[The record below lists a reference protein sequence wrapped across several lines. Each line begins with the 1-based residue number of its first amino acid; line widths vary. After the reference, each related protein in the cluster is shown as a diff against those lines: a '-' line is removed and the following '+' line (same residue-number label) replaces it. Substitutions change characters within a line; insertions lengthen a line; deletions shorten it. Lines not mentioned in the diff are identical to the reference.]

1 MVSDREK
8 EGKVREERER
18 DAIPEKEK
26 EAQQIRRVR
35 RRGKK
40 EERDR
45 PLDHWVGKEGAKGEK
60 GKSGFWRS
68 RSTSALCL
76 GSEGERLSCQKTCRG
91 SEGEA
96 EGPRAKLF
104 PTRAVVVASRRRK
117 NLLRR

>member
-1 MVSDREK
+1 MQFQKKRRRRNRSEECGGEEGRK
-8 EGKVREERER
+8 EG
-18 DAIPEKEK
+18 
-26 EAQQIRRVR
+26 
-35 RRGKK
+35 
-40 EERDR
+40 RDR